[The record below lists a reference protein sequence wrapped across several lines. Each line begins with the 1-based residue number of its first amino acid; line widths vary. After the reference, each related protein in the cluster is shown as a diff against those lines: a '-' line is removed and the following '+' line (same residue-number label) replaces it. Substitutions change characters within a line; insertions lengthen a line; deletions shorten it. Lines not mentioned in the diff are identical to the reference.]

1 MINFPET
8 PALNLEH
15 TEGGKT
21 WKFNG
26 TAWVG
31 VGSTTIS
38 WDRVSG
44 KPTSFT
50 PTSHSHTPSEVGL
63 SNVSNTS
70 DLDKPVSTATQTA
83 LNAKANS
90 SHTHPLSQLEQSA
103 ATAGQVPAWNAS
115 ESQWKPTT
123 LDFSWNDLNDRPSL
137 FSGSYA
143 DLSNVPATSP
153 PSTHSHPLSQLD
165 QSGAATGQ
173 VPTWDAT
180 SSAWVP
186 QTPAAGSGQVTLTGA
201 VNGSGTGTIETSL
214 SDSGVASGTYKS
226 VTVDIKGRVTGGTN
240 PTTLS
245 GYGITDAVASNIS
258 GATGATAVT
267 NMMQITLA
275 GYNALGVNVAPNT
288 LYIIVG

>member
-63 SNVSNTS
+63 SMVSNTS

-83 LNAKANS
+83 LNAKANA

-115 ESQWKPTT
+115 ESQWKPAT

-143 DLSNVPATSP
+143 DLSNVPETFP

-201 VNGSGTGTIETSL
+201 VTGSGTGTIETSL
-214 SDSGVASGTYKS
+214 SNSGVASGTYKS

-245 GYGITDAVASNIS
+245 GYGITDAVASNIAGLA
-258 GATGATAVT
+258 GATQLV
-267 NMMQITLA
+267 NMVQIPLS

>member
-143 DLSNVPATSP
+143 DLSNVPATFP